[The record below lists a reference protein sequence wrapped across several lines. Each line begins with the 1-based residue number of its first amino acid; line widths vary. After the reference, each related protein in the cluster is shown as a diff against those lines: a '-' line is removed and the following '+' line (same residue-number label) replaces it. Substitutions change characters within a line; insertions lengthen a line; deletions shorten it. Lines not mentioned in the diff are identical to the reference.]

1 MRDALLKWA
10 TLSESE
16 VDAYIAYQESIVYE
30 DVPLDYELTHPDEN
44 ITLSCLYSDGIL
56 QAKILLRHTAQIS
69 PETLEKVQRVLP
81 LILCQG
87 HDSYMH
93 WMNFKGSPK
102 DLAENLANDLKARCG
117 KEQEVQSKLSS

>member
-1 MRDALLKWA
+1 MGIRSFLQRQLCGRHRNQSSPIPEQKKPKWELRDALLKCA

-16 VDAYIAYQESIVYE
+16 VDAYIAYQASIVYE

-44 ITLSCLYSDGIL
+44 ARLLCLYSNGIL
-56 QAKILLRHTAQIS
+56 QIKTLSHHTAKIS

-87 HDSYMH
+87 H
-93 WMNFKGSPK
+93 
-102 DLAENLANDLKARCG
+102 E
-117 KEQEVQSKLSS
+117 LSS

>member
-16 VDAYIAYQESIVYE
+16 VDAYIAYQASIVYE

-44 ITLSCLYSDGIL
+44 ARLLCLYSNGIL
-56 QAKILLRHTAQIS
+56 QVKTLSRHTAQIS

-87 HDSYMH
+87 H
-93 WMNFKGSPK
+93 
-102 DLAENLANDLKARCG
+102 E
-117 KEQEVQSKLSS
+117 LSS